1 MVRNKIAVLE
11 KSTIDKIAAG
21 EVVERP
27 SSVVKELV
35 ENAID
40 AGASAI
46 TVEIKDGGKSYIRI
60 TDNGCG
66 IPEDEL
72 SVAFM
77 RHSTSKLRD
86 ASELAD
92 IHTLGFRGEA
102 LSSISA
108 VSRVEMI
115 TKPADTLMG
124 VRYVIEGSKEISL
137 DKIGAP
143 DGTTIMIYQ
152 LFFNTP
158 ARKKFLKTDTTEAS
172 YISELMERLALSH
185 PDISFCFISNKK
197 EKIHTS
203 GNGNL
208 MDTIYQIYGRQIASN
223 LLAVEKETDLLK
235 VSGFIGNS
243 NVARGNRSLE
253 NFYINGRYIK
263 SPLLSKSVEEGYV
276 GYLMQHQY
284 PFCVLM
290 ITTKEASV
298 DVNVHPTK
306 QEVRF
311 DDEMAIADIFK
322 SLIFDRL
329 HQREDIAEVTLDENV
344 KEYAEE
350 VAEEVAKD
358 QQSSTIR
365 QDVPMRKIAEST
377 VADPRLEPMASE
389 AESKQEEIVKEV
401 APEPFE
407 KSRLEKMRQKITAQ
421 IHADTPYERKYQE
434 YYQEKEKE
442 QDQGQKEKFTYE
454 QTTFLS
460 EKARA
465 KHRIIGQ
472 VFDTYWLI
480 EHDNKL
486 YIIDQHAAHEKVL
499 FERMMKQL
507 QDKEMTTQY
516 VSPPIIV
523 SLTRAEQDILDR
535 YEDVFSE
542 LGYVISSFGGN
553 EFAIEGVPGNLF
565 SFDVKEFFMELLA
578 SCGELKGNDG
588 HDMIVEKVASMS
600 CKAAVKGNNRLS
612 YSEIEELLDELLSL
626 DNPYHCPHGR
636 PTIIAMTKYELEKKF
651 KRIV

>member
-11 KSTIDKIAAG
+11 KATIDKIAAG

-27 SSVVKELV
+27 ASVVKELV

-40 AGASAI
+40 AGADAI

-66 IPEDEL
+66 ISEEEL
-72 SVAFM
+72 PVAFL

-86 ASELAD
+86 ASELSD

-115 TKPADTLMG
+115 TKPQTELMG
-124 VRYVIEGSKEISL
+124 VRYVVEGSQEVSM

-143 DGTTIMIYQ
+143 DGTTIMVYQ

-158 ARKKFLKTDTTEAS
+158 ARKKFLKSDMTEAS

-185 PDISFCFISNKK
+185 PDVSFLFISNKK

-223 LLAVEKETDLLK
+223 LLAVEKETDLLT
-235 VSGFIGNS
+235 VCGFIGNS

-263 SPLLSKSVEEGYV
+263 SPLLSKAVEEGYV

-284 PFCVLM
+284 PFCVLQ
-290 ITTKEASV
+290 ITTKEAAV

-311 DDEMAIADIFK
+311 DDEIAIADIFK
-322 SLIFDRL
+322 TLVFERL
-329 HQREDIAEVTLDENV
+329 HQREDIAEVTLDEEIE
-344 KEYAEE
+344 KEKEKE
-350 VAEEVAKD
+350 KSKPVAEER
-358 QQSSTIR
+358 T
-365 QDVPMRKIAEST
+365 
-377 VADPRLEPMASE
+377 
-389 AESKQEEIVKEV
+389 
-401 APEPFE
+401 PEPFE
-407 KSRLEKMRQKITAQ
+407 KARLQQMREKITKQ

-434 YYQEKEKE
+434 FYQKRESDTNAHAPKQELPETSKPA
-442 QDQGQKEKFTYE
+442 TYE
-454 QTTFLS
+454 QTSFLTR
-460 EKARA
+460 EARA
-465 KHRIIGQ
+465 KHHIIGQ

-499 FERMMKQL
+499 YERMMKQL
-507 QDKEMTTQY
+507 KNKEMTTQY
-516 VSPPIIV
+516 VSPPIIL
-523 SLTRAEQDILDR
+523 SLTRAEQDILER
-535 YEDVFSE
+535 FADVFAE
-542 LGYVISSFGGN
+542 LGYVISPFGGN

-565 SFDVKEFFMELLA
+565 SFDVKTFFMELLA
-578 SCGELKGNDG
+578 SCDSLKENDG
-588 HDMIVEKVASMS
+588 HDMILEKIASMS
-600 CKAAVKGNNRLS
+600 CKAAIKGNNHLS
-612 YSEIEELLDELLSL
+612 RPEIEALLEELLSL
-626 DNPYHCPHGR
+626 ENPYHCPHGR
-636 PTIIAMTKYELEKKF
+636 PTIIAMTKYEIEKKF

>member
-1 MVRNKIAVLE
+1 M
-11 KSTIDKIAAG
+11 
-21 EVVERP
+21 
-27 SSVVKELV
+27 

-124 VRYVIEGSKEISL
+124 VRYVIEGSKEVSL

-143 DGTTIMIYQ
+143 DGTTIMVYQ

-208 MDTIYQIYGRQIASN
+208 MDTIYQIYGRLIASN

-322 SLIFDRL
+322 SLIFERL

-344 KEYAEE
+344 QA
-350 VAEEVAKD
+350 A
-358 QQSSTIR
+358 
-365 QDVPMRKIAEST
+365 PLRKTTENDATDPGSESMT
-377 VADPRLEPMASE
+377 CEP
-389 AESKQEEIVKEV
+389 ESKKEETIIEV

-442 QDQGQKEKFTYE
+442 QDQSREEKVTYE
-454 QTTFLS
+454 QTSFLS
-460 EKARA
+460 EQARA

-523 SLTRAEQDILDR
+523 SLTRAEQDILKR
-535 YEDVFSE
+535 YEEVFSE

-578 SCGELKGNDG
+578 SCGELKSNDG

-612 YSEIEELLDELLSL
+612 YPEIEELLDELLSL
-626 DNPYHCPHGR
+626 ENPYHCPHGR

>member
-11 KSTIDKIAAG
+11 KATIDKIAAG

-27 SSVVKELV
+27 ASVVKELV

-40 AGASAI
+40 AGADAI

-66 IPEDEL
+66 IPEEEL
-72 SVAFM
+72 PVAFL

-86 ASELAD
+86 ASELSD

-115 TKPADTLMG
+115 TKPQTELMG
-124 VRYVIEGSKEISL
+124 VRYVVEGSQEVSM

-143 DGTTIMIYQ
+143 DGTTIMVYQ

-158 ARKKFLKTDTTEAS
+158 ARKKFLKSDMTEAS

-185 PDISFCFISNKK
+185 PDVSFLFISNKK

-223 LLAVEKETDLLK
+223 LLAVEKETDLLL

-263 SPLLSKSVEEGYV
+263 SPLLSKAVEEGYV

-284 PFCVLM
+284 PFCVLQ
-290 ITTKEASV
+290 ITTKEAAV

-311 DDEMAIADIFK
+311 DDEIAIADIFK
-322 SLIFDRL
+322 TLVFERL
-329 HQREDIAEVTLDENV
+329 HQREDIAEVTLDEEIE
-344 KEYAEE
+344 KEKEQSKPVTEE
-350 VAEEVAKD
+350 R
-358 QQSSTIR
+358 T
-365 QDVPMRKIAEST
+365 
-377 VADPRLEPMASE
+377 
-389 AESKQEEIVKEV
+389 
-401 APEPFE
+401 PEPFE
-407 KSRLEKMRQKITAQ
+407 KARLQQMREKITKQ

-434 YYQEKEKE
+434 FYQKRESDTNAHAPKQELPETSKPA
-442 QDQGQKEKFTYE
+442 TYE
-454 QTTFLS
+454 QTSFLTR
-460 EKARA
+460 EARA
-465 KHRIIGQ
+465 KHHIIGQ

-499 FERMMKQL
+499 YERMMKQL
-507 QDKEMTTQY
+507 KNKEMTTQY
-516 VSPPIIV
+516 VSPPIIL
-523 SLTRAEQDILDR
+523 SLTRAEQDILER
-535 YEDVFSE
+535 FADVFAE
-542 LGYVISSFGGN
+542 LGYVISPFGGN

-565 SFDVKEFFMELLA
+565 SFDVKTFFMELLA
-578 SCGELKGNDG
+578 SCDSLKGNDG
-588 HDMIVEKVASMS
+588 HDMILEKIASMS
-600 CKAAVKGNNRLS
+600 CKAAIKGNNQLS
-612 YSEIEELLDELLSL
+612 RPEIEALLEELLSL
-626 DNPYHCPHGR
+626 ENPYHCPHGR

>member
-11 KSTIDKIAAG
+11 KATIDKIAAG

-27 SSVVKELV
+27 ASVVKELV

-40 AGASAI
+40 AGADAI

-66 IPEDEL
+66 IPEEEL
-72 SVAFM
+72 PVAFL

-86 ASELAD
+86 ASELSD

-115 TKPADTLMG
+115 TKPQTELMG
-124 VRYVIEGSKEISL
+124 VRYVVEGSQEVSM

-143 DGTTIMIYQ
+143 DGTTIMVYQ

-158 ARKKFLKTDTTEAS
+158 ARKKFLKSDMTEAS

-185 PDISFCFISNKK
+185 PDVSFLFISNKK

-223 LLAVEKETDLLK
+223 LLAVEKETDLLM

-263 SPLLSKSVEEGYV
+263 SPLLSKAVEEGYV

-284 PFCVLM
+284 PFCVLQ
-290 ITTKEASV
+290 ITTKEAAV

-311 DDEMAIADIFK
+311 DDEIAIADIFK
-322 SLIFDRL
+322 TLVFERL
-329 HQREDIAEVTLDENV
+329 HQREDITEVTLDEEIE
-344 KEYAEE
+344 KEKEQSKPVTEE
-350 VAEEVAKD
+350 R
-358 QQSSTIR
+358 T
-365 QDVPMRKIAEST
+365 
-377 VADPRLEPMASE
+377 
-389 AESKQEEIVKEV
+389 
-401 APEPFE
+401 PEPFE
-407 KSRLEKMRQKITAQ
+407 KARLQQMREKITKQ

-434 YYQEKEKE
+434 FYQKRESDANAHAPKQELPETSKPV
-442 QDQGQKEKFTYE
+442 TYE
-454 QTTFLS
+454 QTSFLTR
-460 EKARA
+460 EARA
-465 KHRIIGQ
+465 KHHIIGQ

-499 FERMMKQL
+499 YERMMKQL
-507 QDKEMTTQY
+507 KNKEMTTQY
-516 VSPPIIV
+516 VSPPIIL
-523 SLTRAEQDILDR
+523 SLTRAEQDILER
-535 YEDVFSE
+535 FADVFAE
-542 LGYVISSFGGN
+542 LGYVISPFGGN

-565 SFDVKEFFMELLA
+565 SFDVKTFFMELLA
-578 SCGELKGNDG
+578 SCDSLKGNDG
-588 HDMIVEKVASMS
+588 HDMILEKIASMS
-600 CKAAVKGNNRLS
+600 CKAAIKGNNHLS
-612 YSEIEELLDELLSL
+612 RPEIEALLEELLSL
-626 DNPYHCPHGR
+626 ENPYHCPHGR
-636 PTIIAMTKYELEKKF
+636 PTIISMTKYEIEKKF

>member
-21 EVVERP
+21 EVVESP

-124 VRYVIEGSKEISL
+124 VRYVIEGSKEVSL

-143 DGTTIMIYQ
+143 DGTTIMVYQ

-322 SLIFDRL
+322 SLIFERL
-329 HQREDIAEVTLDENV
+329 YQREDIAEVTLDENV
-344 KEYAEE
+344 QA
-350 VAEEVAKD
+350 A
-358 QQSSTIR
+358 SL
-365 QDVPMRKIAEST
+365 RKTTENDATDPGSESIT
-377 VADPRLEPMASE
+377 CEP
-389 AESKQEEIVKEV
+389 ESKKEETIIEV

-442 QDQGQKEKFTYE
+442 QEQSREEKVTYE
-454 QTTFLS
+454 QTSFLS
-460 EKARA
+460 EQARA

-480 EHDNKL
+480 EHDNQL

-499 FERMMKQL
+499 FERMMKRL

-523 SLTRAEQDILDR
+523 SLTRAEQDILKR
-535 YEDVFSE
+535 YEEVFSE

-612 YSEIEELLDELLSL
+612 YPEIEELLDELLSL
-626 DNPYHCPHGR
+626 ENPYHCPHGR

>member
-124 VRYVIEGSKEISL
+124 VRYVIEGSKEVSL

-143 DGTTIMIYQ
+143 DGTTIMVYQ

-208 MDTIYQIYGRQIASN
+208 MDTIYQIYDRQIASN

-322 SLIFDRL
+322 SLIFERL
-329 HQREDIAEVTLDENV
+329 YQREDIAEVTLDENV
-344 KEYAEE
+344 QA
-350 VAEEVAKD
+350 A
-358 QQSSTIR
+358 SL
-365 QDVPMRKIAEST
+365 RKTTENDATDPGSESIT
-377 VADPRLEPMASE
+377 CEP
-389 AESKQEEIVKEV
+389 ESKKEETIIEV

-442 QDQGQKEKFTYE
+442 QDQSREEKVTYE
-454 QTTFLS
+454 QTSFLS
-460 EKARA
+460 EQARA

-523 SLTRAEQDILDR
+523 SLTRAEQDILKR
-535 YEDVFSE
+535 YEEVFPE

-565 SFDVKEFFMELLA
+565 SFDVKEFFLELLA

-612 YSEIEELLDELLSL
+612 YPEIEELLDELLSL
-626 DNPYHCPHGR
+626 ENPYHCPHGR

>member
-40 AGASAI
+40 SGASAI

-115 TKPADTLMG
+115 TKQADTLMG
-124 VRYVIEGSKEISL
+124 VRYVIEGSKEVSL

-143 DGTTIMIYQ
+143 DGTTIMVYQ

-322 SLIFDRL
+322 SLIFERL
-329 HQREDIAEVTLDENV
+329 YQREDIAEVTLDENV
-344 KEYAEE
+344 QA
-350 VAEEVAKD
+350 A
-358 QQSSTIR
+358 
-365 QDVPMRKIAEST
+365 PLRKTTENDATDPGSESIT
-377 VADPRLEPMASE
+377 CEP
-389 AESKQEEIVKEV
+389 ESKKEETIIEV

-442 QDQGQKEKFTYE
+442 QDQSREEKVTYE
-454 QTTFLS
+454 QTSFLS
-460 EKARA
+460 EQARA

-523 SLTRAEQDILDR
+523 SLTRAEQDILKR
-535 YEDVFSE
+535 YEEVFSE

-553 EFAIEGVPGNLF
+553 EFAIEGVPDNLF

-612 YSEIEELLDELLSL
+612 YPEIEELLDELLSL
-626 DNPYHCPHGR
+626 ENPYHCPHGR

>member
-124 VRYVIEGSKEISL
+124 VRYVIEGSKEVSL

-143 DGTTIMIYQ
+143 DGTTIMVYQ

-208 MDTIYQIYGRQIASN
+208 MDTIYQIYGRLIASN

-322 SLIFDRL
+322 SLIFERL
-329 HQREDIAEVTLDENV
+329 HQREDIVEVTLDENV
-344 KEYAEE
+344 Q
-350 VAEEVAKD
+350 VA
-358 QQSSTIR
+358 
-365 QDVPMRKIAEST
+365 PLRKTTENDATDPGSESMT
-377 VADPRLEPMASE
+377 CEP
-389 AESKQEEIVKEV
+389 ESKKEETIIEV

-442 QDQGQKEKFTYE
+442 QDQSREEKVTYE
-454 QTTFLS
+454 QTSFLS
-460 EKARA
+460 EQARA

-523 SLTRAEQDILDR
+523 SLTRAERDILKR
-535 YEDVFSE
+535 YEEVFSE

-612 YSEIEELLDELLSL
+612 YPEIEELLDELLSL
-626 DNPYHCPHGR
+626 ENPYHCPHGR

>member
-124 VRYVIEGSKEISL
+124 VRYVIEGSKEVSLVRSGHRMERRSWSISCSL
-137 DKIGAP
+137 
-143 DGTTIMIYQ
+143 
-152 LFFNTP
+152 TP
-158 ARKKFLKTDTTEAS
+158 RARKKFLKTDTTEAS

-322 SLIFDRL
+322 SLIFERL
-329 HQREDIAEVTLDENV
+329 YQREDIAEVTLDENV
-344 KEYAEE
+344 QA
-350 VAEEVAKD
+350 A
-358 QQSSTIR
+358 SL
-365 QDVPMRKIAEST
+365 RKTTENDAT
-377 VADPRLEPMASE
+377 DP
-389 AESKQEEIVKEV
+389 
-401 APEPFE
+401 
-407 KSRLEKMRQKITAQ
+407 
-421 IHADTPYERKYQE
+421 
-434 YYQEKEKE
+434 
-442 QDQGQKEKFTYE
+442 G
-454 QTTFLS
+454 
-460 EKARA
+460 
-465 KHRIIGQ
+465 
-472 VFDTYWLI
+472 
-480 EHDNKL
+480 
-486 YIIDQHAAHEKVL
+486 
-499 FERMMKQL
+499 
-507 QDKEMTTQY
+507 
-516 VSPPIIV
+516 V
-523 SLTRAEQDILDR
+523 SL
-535 YEDVFSE
+535 
-542 LGYVISSFGGN
+542 
-553 EFAIEGVPGNLF
+553 
-565 SFDVKEFFMELLA
+565 
-578 SCGELKGNDG
+578 
-588 HDMIVEKVASMS
+588 
-600 CKAAVKGNNRLS
+600 
-612 YSEIEELLDELLSL
+612 
-626 DNPYHCPHGR
+626 
-636 PTIIAMTKYELEKKF
+636 
-651 KRIV
+651 

>member
-11 KSTIDKIAAG
+11 KATIDKIAAG

-27 SSVVKELV
+27 ASVVKELV

-40 AGASAI
+40 AGADAI

-66 IPEDEL
+66 IPEEEL
-72 SVAFM
+72 PVAFL

-86 ASELAD
+86 ASELSD

-115 TKPADTLMG
+115 TKPQTELMG
-124 VRYVIEGSKEISL
+124 VRYVVEGSQEVSM

-143 DGTTIMIYQ
+143 DGTTIMVYQ

-158 ARKKFLKTDTTEAS
+158 ARKKFLKSDMTEAS

-185 PDISFCFISNKK
+185 PGVSFLFISNKK

-223 LLAVEKETDLLK
+223 LLAVEKETDLLM

-263 SPLLSKSVEEGYV
+263 SPLLSKAVEEGYV

-284 PFCVLM
+284 PFCVLQ
-290 ITTKEASV
+290 ITTKEAAV

-311 DDEMAIADIFK
+311 DDEIAIADIFK
-322 SLIFDRL
+322 TLVFERL
-329 HQREDIAEVTLDENV
+329 HQREDIAEVTLDEEIEIE
-344 KEYAEE
+344 KENEQSKPVTEE
-350 VAEEVAKD
+350 R
-358 QQSSTIR
+358 T
-365 QDVPMRKIAEST
+365 
-377 VADPRLEPMASE
+377 
-389 AESKQEEIVKEV
+389 
-401 APEPFE
+401 PEPFE
-407 KSRLEKMRQKITAQ
+407 KARLQQMREKITKQ

-434 YYQEKEKE
+434 FYQKRESDTNAHAPKQELPETSKPA
-442 QDQGQKEKFTYE
+442 TYE
-454 QTTFLS
+454 QTSFLTR
-460 EKARA
+460 EARA
-465 KHRIIGQ
+465 KHHIIGQ

-499 FERMMKQL
+499 YERMMKQL
-507 QDKEMTTQY
+507 KNKEMTTQY
-516 VSPPIIV
+516 VSPPIIL
-523 SLTRAEQDILDR
+523 SLTRAEQDILER
-535 YEDVFSE
+535 FADVFAE
-542 LGYVISSFGGN
+542 LGYVISPFGGN

-565 SFDVKEFFMELLA
+565 SFDVKTFFMELLA
-578 SCGELKGNDG
+578 SCDSLKGNDG
-588 HDMIVEKVASMS
+588 HDMILEKIASMS
-600 CKAAVKGNNRLS
+600 CKAAIKGNNQLS
-612 YSEIEELLDELLSL
+612 RPEIEALLEELLSL
-626 DNPYHCPHGR
+626 ENPYHCPHGR

>member
-124 VRYVIEGSKEISL
+124 VRYVIEGSKEVSL

-143 DGTTIMIYQ
+143 DGTTIMVYQ

-197 EKIHTS
+197 EKIHTF

-208 MDTIYQIYGRQIASN
+208 MDTIYQIYGRLIASN

-322 SLIFDRL
+322 SLIFERL

-344 KEYAEE
+344 QA
-350 VAEEVAKD
+350 A
-358 QQSSTIR
+358 
-365 QDVPMRKIAEST
+365 PLRKTTENDATDPGSESMT
-377 VADPRLEPMASE
+377 CEP
-389 AESKQEEIVKEV
+389 ESKKEETIIEV

-407 KSRLEKMRQKITAQ
+407 KSRLEKMRQKIMAQ

-442 QDQGQKEKFTYE
+442 QDQSREEKVTYE
-454 QTTFLS
+454 QTSFLS
-460 EKARA
+460 EQARA

-523 SLTRAEQDILDR
+523 SLTRAERDILKR
-535 YEDVFSE
+535 YEEVFSE

-612 YSEIEELLDELLSL
+612 YPEIEELLDELLSL
-626 DNPYHCPHGR
+626 ENPYHCPHGR

>member
-124 VRYVIEGSKEISL
+124 VRYVIEGSKEVSL

-143 DGTTIMIYQ
+143 DGTTIMVYQ

-322 SLIFDRL
+322 SLIFERL
-329 HQREDIAEVTLDENV
+329 YQREDIAEVTLDENV
-344 KEYAEE
+344 QA
-350 VAEEVAKD
+350 A
-358 QQSSTIR
+358 SL
-365 QDVPMRKIAEST
+365 RKTTENDATDPGSESIT
-377 VADPRLEPMASE
+377 CEP
-389 AESKQEEIVKEV
+389 ESKKEETIIEV

-442 QDQGQKEKFTYE
+442 QDQSREEKVTYE
-454 QTTFLS
+454 QTSFLS
-460 EKARA
+460 EQARA

-523 SLTRAEQDILDR
+523 SLTRAEQDILKR
-535 YEDVFSE
+535 YEEVFSE

-612 YSEIEELLDELLSL
+612 YPEIEELLDELLSL
-626 DNPYHCPHGR
+626 ENPYHCPHGR

>member
-21 EVVERP
+21 AVVERP

-124 VRYVIEGSKEISL
+124 VRYVIEGSKEVSL

-143 DGTTIMIYQ
+143 DGTTIMVYQ

-208 MDTIYQIYGRQIASN
+208 MDTIYQIYGRLIASN

-322 SLIFDRL
+322 SLIFERL

-344 KEYAEE
+344 QA
-350 VAEEVAKD
+350 A
-358 QQSSTIR
+358 
-365 QDVPMRKIAEST
+365 PLRKTTENDATDPGSESMT
-377 VADPRLEPMASE
+377 CEP
-389 AESKQEEIVKEV
+389 ESKKEETIIEV

-442 QDQGQKEKFTYE
+442 QDQSREEKVTYE
-454 QTTFLS
+454 QTSFLS
-460 EKARA
+460 EQARA

-523 SLTRAEQDILDR
+523 SLTRAEQDILER
-535 YEDVFSE
+535 YEEVFSE

-612 YSEIEELLDELLSL
+612 YPEIEELLDELLSL
-626 DNPYHCPHGR
+626 ENPYHCPHGR

>member
-124 VRYVIEGSKEISL
+124 VRYVIEGSKEVSL

-143 DGTTIMIYQ
+143 DGTTIMVYQ

-208 MDTIYQIYGRQIASN
+208 MDTIYQIYGRLIASN

-322 SLIFDRL
+322 SLIFERL

-344 KEYAEE
+344 QA
-350 VAEEVAKD
+350 A
-358 QQSSTIR
+358 
-365 QDVPMRKIAEST
+365 PLRKTTENDATDPGSESMT
-377 VADPRLEPMASE
+377 CEP
-389 AESKQEEIVKEV
+389 ESKKEETIIEV

-442 QDQGQKEKFTYE
+442 QDQSREEKVTYGQTS
-454 QTTFLS
+454 FLS
-460 EKARA
+460 EQARA

-523 SLTRAEQDILDR
+523 SLTRAEQDILKR
-535 YEDVFSE
+535 YEEVFSE

-565 SFDVKEFFMELLA
+565 SFDVREFFMELLA

-612 YSEIEELLDELLSL
+612 YPEIEELLDELLSL
-626 DNPYHCPHGR
+626 ENPYHCPHGR

>member
-124 VRYVIEGSKEISL
+124 VRYVIEGSKEVSL

-143 DGTTIMIYQ
+143 DGTTIMVYQ

-208 MDTIYQIYGRQIASN
+208 MDTIYQIYGRLIASN
-223 LLAVEKETDLLK
+223 LLTVEKETDLLK

-322 SLIFDRL
+322 SLIFERL
-329 HQREDIAEVTLDENV
+329 YQREDIAEVTLDENV
-344 KEYAEE
+344 QA
-350 VAEEVAKD
+350 A
-358 QQSSTIR
+358 SL
-365 QDVPMRKIAEST
+365 RKTTENDATDPGSESIT
-377 VADPRLEPMASE
+377 CEP
-389 AESKQEEIVKEV
+389 ESKKEETIIEV

-442 QDQGQKEKFTYE
+442 QDQSREEKVTYE
-454 QTTFLS
+454 QTSFLS
-460 EKARA
+460 EQARA

-523 SLTRAEQDILDR
+523 SLTRAEQDILKR
-535 YEDVFSE
+535 YEEVFSE

-612 YSEIEELLDELLSL
+612 YPEIEELLDELLSL
-626 DNPYHCPHGR
+626 ENPYHCPHGR

>member
-11 KSTIDKIAAG
+11 KATIDKIAAG

-27 SSVVKELV
+27 ASVVKELV

-40 AGASAI
+40 AGADAI

-66 IPEDEL
+66 IPEEEL
-72 SVAFM
+72 PVAFL

-86 ASELAD
+86 ASELSD

-108 VSRVEMI
+108 ISRVEMI
-115 TKPADTLMG
+115 TKPQTELMG
-124 VRYVIEGSKEISL
+124 VRYVVEGSQEVSM

-143 DGTTIMIYQ
+143 DGTTIMVYQ

-158 ARKKFLKTDTTEAS
+158 ARKKFLKSDMTEAS

-185 PDISFCFISNKK
+185 PDVSFLFISNKK

-223 LLAVEKETDLLK
+223 LLAVEKETDLLM

-263 SPLLSKSVEEGYV
+263 SPLLSKAVEEGYV

-284 PFCVLM
+284 PFCVLQ
-290 ITTKEASV
+290 ITTKEAAV

-311 DDEMAIADIFK
+311 DDEIAIADIFK
-322 SLIFDRL
+322 TLVFERL
-329 HQREDIAEVTLDENV
+329 HQREDIAEVTLDEEIEIE
-344 KEYAEE
+344 KENEQSKPVTEE
-350 VAEEVAKD
+350 R
-358 QQSSTIR
+358 T
-365 QDVPMRKIAEST
+365 
-377 VADPRLEPMASE
+377 
-389 AESKQEEIVKEV
+389 
-401 APEPFE
+401 PEPFE
-407 KSRLEKMRQKITAQ
+407 KARLQQMREKIAKQ

-434 YYQEKEKE
+434 FYQKRESDTNAHAPKQELPETSKPA
-442 QDQGQKEKFTYE
+442 TYE
-454 QTTFLS
+454 QTSFLTR
-460 EKARA
+460 EARA
-465 KHRIIGQ
+465 KHHIIGQ

-499 FERMMKQL
+499 YERMMKQL
-507 QDKEMTTQY
+507 KNKEMTTQY
-516 VSPPIIV
+516 VSPPIIL
-523 SLTRAEQDILDR
+523 SLTRAEQDILER
-535 YEDVFSE
+535 FADVFAE
-542 LGYVISSFGGN
+542 LGYVISPFGGN

-565 SFDVKEFFMELLA
+565 SFDVKTFFMELLA
-578 SCGELKGNDG
+578 SCDSLKGNDG
-588 HDMIVEKVASMS
+588 HDMILEKIASMS
-600 CKAAVKGNNRLS
+600 CKAAIKGNNHLS
-612 YSEIEELLDELLSL
+612 RPEIETLLEELLSL
-626 DNPYHCPHGR
+626 ENPYHCPHGR

>member
-11 KSTIDKIAAG
+11 KATIDKIAAG

-27 SSVVKELV
+27 ASVVKELV

-40 AGASAI
+40 AGADAI

-66 IPEDEL
+66 IPEEEL
-72 SVAFM
+72 PVAFL

-86 ASELAD
+86 ASELSD

-115 TKPADTLMG
+115 TKPQTELMG
-124 VRYVIEGSKEISL
+124 VRYVVEGSQEVSM

-143 DGTTIMIYQ
+143 DGTTIMVYQ

-158 ARKKFLKTDTTEAS
+158 ARKKFLKSDMTEAS

-185 PDISFCFISNKK
+185 PDVSFLFISNKK

-223 LLAVEKETDLLK
+223 LLAVEKETDLLM

-263 SPLLSKSVEEGYV
+263 SPLLSKAVEEGYV

-284 PFCVLM
+284 PFCVLQ
-290 ITTKEASV
+290 ITTKEAAV

-311 DDEMAIADIFK
+311 DDEIAIADIFK
-322 SLIFDRL
+322 TLVFERL
-329 HQREDIAEVTLDENV
+329 HQREDIAEVTLDEEIE
-344 KEYAEE
+344 KEKEQSKP
-350 VAEEVAKD
+350 VAEER
-358 QQSSTIR
+358 T
-365 QDVPMRKIAEST
+365 
-377 VADPRLEPMASE
+377 
-389 AESKQEEIVKEV
+389 
-401 APEPFE
+401 PEPFE
-407 KSRLEKMRQKITAQ
+407 KARLQQMREKITKQ

-434 YYQEKEKE
+434 FYQKRESDTNAHAPKQELPETSKPA
-442 QDQGQKEKFTYE
+442 TYE
-454 QTTFLS
+454 QTSFLTR
-460 EKARA
+460 EARA
-465 KHRIIGQ
+465 KHHIIGQ

-499 FERMMKQL
+499 YERMMKQL
-507 QDKEMTTQY
+507 KNKEMTTQY
-516 VSPPIIV
+516 VSPPIIL
-523 SLTRAEQDILDR
+523 SLTRAEQDILER
-535 YEDVFSE
+535 FADVFAE
-542 LGYVISSFGGN
+542 LGYVISPFGGN

-565 SFDVKEFFMELLA
+565 SFDVKTFFMELLA
-578 SCGELKGNDG
+578 SCDSLKGNDG
-588 HDMIVEKVASMS
+588 HDMILEKIASMS
-600 CKAAVKGNNRLS
+600 CKAAIKGNNQLS
-612 YSEIEELLDELLSL
+612 RPEIEALLEELLSL
-626 DNPYHCPHGR
+626 ENPYHCPHGR

>member
-11 KSTIDKIAAG
+11 KATIDKIAAG

-27 SSVVKELV
+27 ASVVKELV

-40 AGASAI
+40 AGADAI

-66 IPEDEL
+66 IPEEEL
-72 SVAFM
+72 PVAFL

-86 ASELAD
+86 ASELSD

-115 TKPADTLMG
+115 TKPQTELMG
-124 VRYVIEGSKEISL
+124 VRYVVEGSQEVSM

-143 DGTTIMIYQ
+143 DGTTIMVYQ

-158 ARKKFLKTDTTEAS
+158 ARKKFLKSDITEAS

-185 PDISFCFISNKK
+185 PDVSFLFISNKK

-223 LLAVEKETDLLK
+223 LLAVEKETDLLL

-263 SPLLSKSVEEGYV
+263 SPLLSKAVEEGYV

-284 PFCVLM
+284 PFCVLQ
-290 ITTKEASV
+290 ITTKEAAV

-311 DDEMAIADIFK
+311 DDEIAIADIFK
-322 SLIFDRL
+322 TLVFERL
-329 HQREDIAEVTLDENV
+329 HQREDIAEVTLDEEIE
-344 KEYAEE
+344 KEKEQSKPVTEE
-350 VAEEVAKD
+350 R
-358 QQSSTIR
+358 T
-365 QDVPMRKIAEST
+365 
-377 VADPRLEPMASE
+377 
-389 AESKQEEIVKEV
+389 
-401 APEPFE
+401 PEPFE
-407 KSRLEKMRQKITAQ
+407 KARLQQMREKITKQ

-434 YYQEKEKE
+434 FYQKRESDTNAHAPKQELPETSKPA
-442 QDQGQKEKFTYE
+442 TYE
-454 QTTFLS
+454 QTSFLTR
-460 EKARA
+460 EARA
-465 KHRIIGQ
+465 KHHIIGQ

-499 FERMMKQL
+499 YERMMKQL
-507 QDKEMTTQY
+507 KNKEMTTQY
-516 VSPPIIV
+516 VSPPIIL
-523 SLTRAEQDILDR
+523 SLTRAEQDILER
-535 YEDVFSE
+535 FADVFAE
-542 LGYVISSFGGN
+542 LGYVISPFGGN

-565 SFDVKEFFMELLA
+565 SFDVKTFFMELLA
-578 SCGELKGNDG
+578 SCDSLKGNDG
-588 HDMIVEKVASMS
+588 HDMILEKIASMS
-600 CKAAVKGNNRLS
+600 CKAAIKGNNQLS
-612 YSEIEELLDELLSL
+612 RPEIEALLEELLSL
-626 DNPYHCPHGR
+626 ENPYHCPHGR

>member
-11 KSTIDKIAAG
+11 KATIDKIAAG

-27 SSVVKELV
+27 ASVVKELV

-40 AGASAI
+40 AGADAI

-66 IPEDEL
+66 ISEEEL
-72 SVAFM
+72 PVAFL

-86 ASELAD
+86 ASELSD

-115 TKPADTLMG
+115 TKPQTELIG
-124 VRYVIEGSKEISL
+124 VRYVVEGSQEVSM

-143 DGTTIMIYQ
+143 DGTTIMVYQ

-158 ARKKFLKTDTTEAS
+158 ARKKFLKSDMTEAS
-172 YISELMERLALSH
+172 YISELMVRLALSH
-185 PDISFCFISNKK
+185 PDVSFLFISNKK

-223 LLAVEKETDLLK
+223 LLAVEKETDLLT
-235 VSGFIGNS
+235 VCGFIGNS

-263 SPLLSKSVEEGYV
+263 SPLLSKAVEEGYV

-284 PFCVLM
+284 PFCVLQ
-290 ITTKEASV
+290 ITTKEAAV

-311 DDEMAIADIFK
+311 DDEIAIADIFK
-322 SLIFDRL
+322 TLVFERL
-329 HQREDIAEVTLDENV
+329 HQREDIAEVTLDEEIE
-344 KEYAEE
+344 KEKEQSKP
-350 VAEEVAKD
+350 VAEER
-358 QQSSTIR
+358 T
-365 QDVPMRKIAEST
+365 
-377 VADPRLEPMASE
+377 
-389 AESKQEEIVKEV
+389 
-401 APEPFE
+401 PEPFE
-407 KSRLEKMRQKITAQ
+407 KARLQQMREKITKQ

-434 YYQEKEKE
+434 FYQKRESDTNAHAPKQELPETSKPA
-442 QDQGQKEKFTYE
+442 TYE
-454 QTTFLS
+454 QTSFLTR
-460 EKARA
+460 EARA
-465 KHRIIGQ
+465 KHHIIGQ

-499 FERMMKQL
+499 YERMMKQL
-507 QDKEMTTQY
+507 KNKEMTTQY
-516 VSPPIIV
+516 VSPPIIL
-523 SLTRAEQDILDR
+523 SLTRAEQDILER
-535 YEDVFSE
+535 FADVFAE
-542 LGYVISSFGGN
+542 LGYVISPFGGN

-565 SFDVKEFFMELLA
+565 SFDVKTFFMELLA
-578 SCGELKGNDG
+578 SCDSLKENDG
-588 HDMIVEKVASMS
+588 HDMILEKIASMS
-600 CKAAVKGNNRLS
+600 CKAAIKGNNHLS
-612 YSEIEELLDELLSL
+612 RPEIEALLEELLSL
-626 DNPYHCPHGR
+626 ENPYHCPHGR
-636 PTIIAMTKYELEKKF
+636 PTIIAMTKYEIEKKF

>member
-124 VRYVIEGSKEISL
+124 VRYVIEGSKEVSL

-143 DGTTIMIYQ
+143 DGTTIMVYQ

-322 SLIFDRL
+322 SLIFERL
-329 HQREDIAEVTLDENV
+329 LQREDIAEVTLDENV
-344 KEYAEE
+344 QA
-350 VAEEVAKD
+350 A
-358 QQSSTIR
+358 
-365 QDVPMRKIAEST
+365 PLRKTTENDATDPGSESMT
-377 VADPRLEPMASE
+377 CEP
-389 AESKQEEIVKEV
+389 ESKKEETIIEV

-442 QDQGQKEKFTYE
+442 QDQSREEKVTYE
-454 QTTFLS
+454 QTLFLS
-460 EKARA
+460 EQARA

-523 SLTRAEQDILDR
+523 SLTRAEQDILKR
-535 YEDVFSE
+535 YEEVFSE

-612 YSEIEELLDELLSL
+612 YPEIEELLDELLSL
-626 DNPYHCPHGR
+626 ENPYHCPHGR

>member
-124 VRYVIEGSKEISL
+124 VRYVIEGSKEVSL

-143 DGTTIMIYQ
+143 DGTTIMVYQ

-322 SLIFDRL
+322 SLIFERL
-329 HQREDIAEVTLDENV
+329 HQREDIDEVTLDENV
-344 KEYAEE
+344 QA
-350 VAEEVAKD
+350 A
-358 QQSSTIR
+358 SL
-365 QDVPMRKIAEST
+365 RKTTENDATDPGSESIT
-377 VADPRLEPMASE
+377 CEP
-389 AESKQEEIVKEV
+389 ESKKEETIIEV

-442 QDQGQKEKFTYE
+442 QDQSREEKVTYE
-454 QTTFLS
+454 QTSFLS
-460 EKARA
+460 EQARA

-523 SLTRAEQDILDR
+523 SLTRAEQDILKR
-535 YEDVFSE
+535 YEEVFSE

-612 YSEIEELLDELLSL
+612 YPEIKELLDELLSL
-626 DNPYHCPHGR
+626 ENPYHCPHGR

>member
-124 VRYVIEGSKEISL
+124 VRYVIEGSKEVSL

-143 DGTTIMIYQ
+143 DGTTIMVYQ

-322 SLIFDRL
+322 SLIFERL
-329 HQREDIAEVTLDENV
+329 YQREDIAEVTLDENV
-344 KEYAEE
+344 QA
-350 VAEEVAKD
+350 A
-358 QQSSTIR
+358 SL
-365 QDVPMRKIAEST
+365 RKTTENDATDPGSESIT
-377 VADPRLEPMASE
+377 CEP
-389 AESKQEEIVKEV
+389 ESKKEETIIEV

-421 IHADTPYERKYQE
+421 IHTDTPYERKYQE

-442 QDQGQKEKFTYE
+442 QDQSREEKVTYE
-454 QTTFLS
+454 QTSFLS
-460 EKARA
+460 EQARA

-523 SLTRAEQDILDR
+523 SLTRAEQDILKR
-535 YEDVFSE
+535 YEEVFSE

-612 YSEIEELLDELLSL
+612 YPEIEELLDELLSL
-626 DNPYHCPHGR
+626 ENPYHCPHGR

>member
-92 IHTLGFRGEA
+92 NHTLGFRGEA

-124 VRYVIEGSKEISL
+124 VRYVIEGSKEVSL

-143 DGTTIMIYQ
+143 DGTTIMVYQ

-322 SLIFDRL
+322 SLIFERL
-329 HQREDIAEVTLDENV
+329 YQREDIAEVTLDENV
-344 KEYAEE
+344 QA
-350 VAEEVAKD
+350 A
-358 QQSSTIR
+358 SL
-365 QDVPMRKIAEST
+365 RKTTENDATDPGSESIT
-377 VADPRLEPMASE
+377 CEP
-389 AESKQEEIVKEV
+389 ESKKEETIIEV

-442 QDQGQKEKFTYE
+442 QEQSREEKVTYE
-454 QTTFLS
+454 QTSFLS
-460 EKARA
+460 EQARA

-523 SLTRAEQDILDR
+523 SLTRAEQDILKR
-535 YEDVFSE
+535 YEEVFSE
-542 LGYVISSFGGN
+542 LCYVISSFGGN

-612 YSEIEELLDELLSL
+612 YPEIEELLDELLSL
-626 DNPYHCPHGR
+626 ENPYHCPHGR

>member
-124 VRYVIEGSKEISL
+124 VRYVIEGSKEVSL

-143 DGTTIMIYQ
+143 DGTTIMVYQ

-322 SLIFDRL
+322 SLIFERL
-329 HQREDIAEVTLDENV
+329 YQREDIAEVTLDENV
-344 KEYAEE
+344 QA
-350 VAEEVAKD
+350 A
-358 QQSSTIR
+358 SL
-365 QDVPMRKIAEST
+365 RKTTENDATDPGSESIT
-377 VADPRLEPMASE
+377 CEP
-389 AESKQEEIVKEV
+389 ESKKEETIIEV

-442 QDQGQKEKFTYE
+442 QEQSREEKVTYE
-454 QTTFLS
+454 QTSFLS
-460 EKARA
+460 EQARA

-499 FERMMKQL
+499 FERMMKRL

-523 SLTRAEQDILDR
+523 SLTRAEQDILKR
-535 YEDVFSE
+535 YEEVFSE

-612 YSEIEELLDELLSL
+612 YPEIEELLDELLSL
-626 DNPYHCPHGR
+626 ENPYHCPHGR

>member
-124 VRYVIEGSKEISL
+124 VRYVIEGSKEVSL

-143 DGTTIMIYQ
+143 DGTTIMVYQ

-322 SLIFDRL
+322 SLIFERL

-344 KEYAEE
+344 QA
-350 VAEEVAKD
+350 A
-358 QQSSTIR
+358 SL
-365 QDVPMRKIAEST
+365 RKTTENDATDPGSESIT
-377 VADPRLEPMASE
+377 CEP
-389 AESKQEEIVKEV
+389 ESKKEETIIEV

-442 QDQGQKEKFTYE
+442 QDQSREEKVTYE
-454 QTTFLS
+454 QTSFLS
-460 EKARA
+460 EQARA

-523 SLTRAEQDILDR
+523 SLTRAEQDILKR
-535 YEDVFSE
+535 YEEVFSE

-578 SCGELKGNDG
+578 SCGELKGYDG

-612 YSEIEELLDELLSL
+612 YPEIKELLDELLSL
-626 DNPYHCPHGR
+626 ENPYHCPHGR

>member
-124 VRYVIEGSKEISL
+124 VRYVIEGSKEVSL

-143 DGTTIMIYQ
+143 DGTTIMVYQ

-322 SLIFDRL
+322 SLIFERL
-329 HQREDIAEVTLDENV
+329 YQREDIAEVTLDENV
-344 KEYAEE
+344 QA
-350 VAEEVAKD
+350 A
-358 QQSSTIR
+358 SL
-365 QDVPMRKIAEST
+365 RKTTENDATDPGSESIT
-377 VADPRLEPMASE
+377 CEP
-389 AESKQEEIVKEV
+389 ESKKEETIIEV

-442 QDQGQKEKFTYE
+442 QDQSREEKVTYE
-454 QTTFLS
+454 QTSFLS
-460 EKARA
+460 EQARA

-516 VSPPIIV
+516 ASPPIIV
-523 SLTRAEQDILDR
+523 SLTRAEQDILKR
-535 YEDVFSE
+535 YEEVFSE

-612 YSEIEELLDELLSL
+612 YPEIEELLDELLSL
-626 DNPYHCPHGR
+626 ENPYHCPHGR

>member
-66 IPEDEL
+66 IQEDEL

-124 VRYVIEGSKEISL
+124 VRYVIEGSKEVSL

-143 DGTTIMIYQ
+143 DGTTIMVYQ

-322 SLIFDRL
+322 SLIFERL
-329 HQREDIAEVTLDENV
+329 YQREDIAEVTLDENV
-344 KEYAEE
+344 QA
-350 VAEEVAKD
+350 A
-358 QQSSTIR
+358 SL
-365 QDVPMRKIAEST
+365 RKTTENDATDPGSESIT
-377 VADPRLEPMASE
+377 CEP
-389 AESKQEEIVKEV
+389 ESKKEETIIEV

-442 QDQGQKEKFTYE
+442 QEQSREEKVTYE
-454 QTTFLS
+454 QTSFLS
-460 EKARA
+460 EQARA

-523 SLTRAEQDILDR
+523 SLTRAEQDILKR
-535 YEDVFSE
+535 YEEVFSE

-612 YSEIEELLDELLSL
+612 YPEIEELLDELLSL
-626 DNPYHCPHGR
+626 ENPYHCPHGR

>member
-11 KSTIDKIAAG
+11 KATIDKIAAG

-27 SSVVKELV
+27 ASVVKELV

-40 AGASAI
+40 AGADAI

-66 IPEDEL
+66 IPEEEL
-72 SVAFM
+72 PVAFL

-86 ASELAD
+86 ASELSD

-108 VSRVEMI
+108 ISRVEMI
-115 TKPADTLMG
+115 TKPQTELMG
-124 VRYVIEGSKEISL
+124 VRYVVEGSQEVSM

-143 DGTTIMIYQ
+143 DGTTIMVYQ

-158 ARKKFLKTDTTEAS
+158 ARKKFLKSDMTEAS

-185 PDISFCFISNKK
+185 PDVSFLFISNKK

-223 LLAVEKETDLLK
+223 LLAVEKETDLLM

-263 SPLLSKSVEEGYV
+263 SPLLSKAVEEGYV

-284 PFCVLM
+284 PFCVLQ
-290 ITTKEASV
+290 ITTKEAAV

-311 DDEMAIADIFK
+311 DDEIAIADIFK
-322 SLIFDRL
+322 TLVFERL
-329 HQREDIAEVTLDENV
+329 HQREDIAEVTLDEEIEIEIE
-344 KEYAEE
+344 KEKEQSKPVTEE
-350 VAEEVAKD
+350 R
-358 QQSSTIR
+358 T
-365 QDVPMRKIAEST
+365 
-377 VADPRLEPMASE
+377 
-389 AESKQEEIVKEV
+389 
-401 APEPFE
+401 PEPFE
-407 KSRLEKMRQKITAQ
+407 KARLQQMREKITKQ

-434 YYQEKEKE
+434 FYQKRESDTNAHAPK
-442 QDQGQKEKFTYE
+442 QKLPETSKPATYE
-454 QTTFLS
+454 QTSFLTR
-460 EKARA
+460 EARA
-465 KHRIIGQ
+465 KHHIIGQ

-499 FERMMKQL
+499 YERMMKQL
-507 QDKEMTTQY
+507 KNKEMTTQY
-516 VSPPIIV
+516 VSPPIIL
-523 SLTRAEQDILDR
+523 SLTRAEQDILER
-535 YEDVFSE
+535 FADVFAE
-542 LGYVISSFGGN
+542 LGYVISPFGGN

-565 SFDVKEFFMELLA
+565 SFDVKTFFMELLA
-578 SCGELKGNDG
+578 SCDSLKGNDG
-588 HDMIVEKVASMS
+588 HDMILEKIASMS
-600 CKAAVKGNNRLS
+600 CKAAIKGNNQLS
-612 YSEIEELLDELLSL
+612 RPEIEALLEELLSL
-626 DNPYHCPHGR
+626 ENPYHCPHGR

>member
-124 VRYVIEGSKEISL
+124 VRYVIEGSKEVSL

-143 DGTTIMIYQ
+143 DGTTIMVYQ

-197 EKIHTS
+197 EKIHTF

-208 MDTIYQIYGRQIASN
+208 MDTIYQIYGRLIASN

-322 SLIFDRL
+322 SLIFERL

-344 KEYAEE
+344 QA
-350 VAEEVAKD
+350 A
-358 QQSSTIR
+358 
-365 QDVPMRKIAEST
+365 PLRKTTENDATDPGSESMT
-377 VADPRLEPMASE
+377 CEP
-389 AESKQEEIVKEV
+389 ESKKEETIIEV

-442 QDQGQKEKFTYE
+442 QDQSREEKVTYE
-454 QTTFLS
+454 QTSFLS
-460 EKARA
+460 EQARA

-523 SLTRAEQDILDR
+523 SLTRAEQDILER
-535 YEDVFSE
+535 YEEVFSE

-612 YSEIEELLDELLSL
+612 YPEIEELLDELLSL
-626 DNPYHCPHGR
+626 ENPYHCPHGR

>member
-124 VRYVIEGSKEISL
+124 VRYVIEGSKEVSL

-143 DGTTIMIYQ
+143 DGTTIMVYQ

-158 ARKKFLKTDTTEAS
+158 ARKKFLKTDTTETS

-223 LLAVEKETDLLK
+223 LLTVEKETDLLK

-322 SLIFDRL
+322 SLIFERL
-329 HQREDIAEVTLDENV
+329 HQREDIAEVALDENV
-344 KEYAEE
+344 QA
-350 VAEEVAKD
+350 A
-358 QQSSTIR
+358 
-365 QDVPMRKIAEST
+365 PLRKTTENDATDPGSESMT
-377 VADPRLEPMASE
+377 CEP
-389 AESKQEEIVKEV
+389 ESKKEETIIEV

-442 QDQGQKEKFTYE
+442 QDQSREEKVTYE
-454 QTTFLS
+454 QTSFLS
-460 EKARA
+460 EQARA

-523 SLTRAEQDILDR
+523 SLTRAEQDILKR
-535 YEDVFSE
+535 YEEVFSE

-612 YSEIEELLDELLSL
+612 YPEIEELLDELLSL
-626 DNPYHCPHGR
+626 ENPYHCPHGR

>member
-124 VRYVIEGSKEISL
+124 VRYVIEGSKEVSL

-143 DGTTIMIYQ
+143 DGTTIMVYQ

-208 MDTIYQIYGRQIASN
+208 MDTIYQIYGRLIASN

-322 SLIFDRL
+322 SLIFERL

-344 KEYAEE
+344 QA
-350 VAEEVAKD
+350 A
-358 QQSSTIR
+358 
-365 QDVPMRKIAEST
+365 PLRKTTENDATDPGSESMT
-377 VADPRLEPMASE
+377 CEP
-389 AESKQEEIVKEV
+389 ESKKEETIIEV

-442 QDQGQKEKFTYE
+442 QDQSREEKVTYE
-454 QTTFLS
+454 QTSFLS
-460 EKARA
+460 EQARA

-523 SLTRAEQDILDR
+523 SLTRAEQDILGR
-535 YEDVFSE
+535 YEEVFSE

-612 YSEIEELLDELLSL
+612 YPEIEELLDELLSL
-626 DNPYHCPHGR
+626 ENPYHCPHGR

>member
-1 MVRNKIAVLE
+1 MVRNKITVLE

-124 VRYVIEGSKEISL
+124 VRYVIEGSKEVSL

-143 DGTTIMIYQ
+143 DGTTIMVYQ

-208 MDTIYQIYGRQIASN
+208 MDTIYQIYGRLIASN

-322 SLIFDRL
+322 SLIFERL

-344 KEYAEE
+344 QA
-350 VAEEVAKD
+350 A
-358 QQSSTIR
+358 
-365 QDVPMRKIAEST
+365 PLRKTTENDATDPGSESMT
-377 VADPRLEPMASE
+377 CEP
-389 AESKQEEIVKEV
+389 ESKKEETIIEV

-442 QDQGQKEKFTYE
+442 QDQSREEKVTYE
-454 QTTFLS
+454 QTSFLS
-460 EKARA
+460 EQARA

-523 SLTRAEQDILDR
+523 SLTRAEQDILKR
-535 YEDVFSE
+535 YEEVFSE

-612 YSEIEELLDELLSL
+612 YPEIEELLDELLSL
-626 DNPYHCPHGR
+626 ENPYHCPHGR

>member
-11 KSTIDKIAAG
+11 KATIDKIAAG

-27 SSVVKELV
+27 ASVVKELV

-40 AGASAI
+40 AGADAI

-66 IPEDEL
+66 IPEEEL
-72 SVAFM
+72 PVAFL

-86 ASELAD
+86 ASELSD

-115 TKPADTLMG
+115 TKPQTELMG
-124 VRYVIEGSKEISL
+124 VRYVVEGSQEVSM

-143 DGTTIMIYQ
+143 DGTTIMVYQ

-158 ARKKFLKTDTTEAS
+158 ARKKFLKSDMTEAS

-185 PDISFCFISNKK
+185 PDVSFLFISNKK

-223 LLAVEKETDLLK
+223 LLAVEKETDLLM

-263 SPLLSKSVEEGYV
+263 SPLLSKAVEEGYV

-284 PFCVLM
+284 PFCVLQ
-290 ITTKEASV
+290 ITTKEAAV

-311 DDEMAIADIFK
+311 DDEIAIADIFK
-322 SLIFDRL
+322 TLVFERL
-329 HQREDIAEVTLDENV
+329 HQREDIAEVTLDEEIEIE
-344 KEYAEE
+344 KENEQSKP
-350 VAEEVAKD
+350 VAEER
-358 QQSSTIR
+358 T
-365 QDVPMRKIAEST
+365 
-377 VADPRLEPMASE
+377 
-389 AESKQEEIVKEV
+389 
-401 APEPFE
+401 PEPFE
-407 KSRLEKMRQKITAQ
+407 KARLQQMREKITKQ

-434 YYQEKEKE
+434 FYQKRESDTNAHAPKQELPETSKPA
-442 QDQGQKEKFTYE
+442 TYE
-454 QTTFLS
+454 QTSFLTR
-460 EKARA
+460 EARA
-465 KHRIIGQ
+465 KHHIIGQ

-499 FERMMKQL
+499 YERMMKQL
-507 QDKEMTTQY
+507 KNKEMTTQY
-516 VSPPIIV
+516 VSPPIIL
-523 SLTRAEQDILDR
+523 SLTRAEQDILER
-535 YEDVFSE
+535 FADVFAE
-542 LGYVISSFGGN
+542 LGYVISPFGGN

-565 SFDVKEFFMELLA
+565 SFDVKTFFMELLA
-578 SCGELKGNDG
+578 SCDSLKGNDG
-588 HDMIVEKVASMS
+588 HDMILEKIASMS
-600 CKAAVKGNNRLS
+600 CKAAIKGNNQLS
-612 YSEIEELLDELLSL
+612 RPEIEALLEELLSL
-626 DNPYHCPHGR
+626 ENPYHCPHGR

>member
-311 DDEMAIADIFK
+311 DDQMAIADIFK

-442 QDQGQKEKFTYE
+442 QDQGQEEKFTYE

-507 QDKEMTTQY
+507 LDKEMTTQY

-523 SLTRAEQDILDR
+523 TLTRAEQDILER

-612 YSEIEELLDELLSL
+612 YPEIEKLLDELLSL

>member
-124 VRYVIEGSKEISL
+124 VRYVIEGSKEVSL

-143 DGTTIMIYQ
+143 DGTTIMVYQ

-197 EKIHTS
+197 EKIHIS

-322 SLIFDRL
+322 SLIFERL
-329 HQREDIAEVTLDENV
+329 YQREDIAEVTLDENV
-344 KEYAEE
+344 QA
-350 VAEEVAKD
+350 A
-358 QQSSTIR
+358 SL
-365 QDVPMRKIAEST
+365 RKTTENDATDPGSESIT
-377 VADPRLEPMASE
+377 CEP
-389 AESKQEEIVKEV
+389 ESKKEETIIEV

-442 QDQGQKEKFTYE
+442 QEQSREEKVTYE
-454 QTTFLS
+454 QTSFLS
-460 EKARA
+460 EQARA

-523 SLTRAEQDILDR
+523 SLTRAEQDILKR
-535 YEDVFSE
+535 YEEVFSE

-612 YSEIEELLDELLSL
+612 YPEIEELLDELLSL
-626 DNPYHCPHGR
+626 ENPYHCPHGR

>member
-124 VRYVIEGSKEISL
+124 VRYVIEGSKEVSL

-143 DGTTIMIYQ
+143 DGTTIMVYQ

-208 MDTIYQIYGRQIASN
+208 MDTIYQIYGRLIASN

-322 SLIFDRL
+322 SLIFERL

-344 KEYAEE
+344 QA
-350 VAEEVAKD
+350 A
-358 QQSSTIR
+358 
-365 QDVPMRKIAEST
+365 PLRKTTENDATDPGSESMT
-377 VADPRLEPMASE
+377 CEP
-389 AESKQEEIVKEV
+389 ESKKEETIIEV

-442 QDQGQKEKFTYE
+442 QDQSREEKVTYE
-454 QTTFLS
+454 QTSFLS
-460 EKARA
+460 EQARA

-523 SLTRAEQDILDR
+523 SLTRVEQDILKR
-535 YEDVFSE
+535 YEEVFSE

-612 YSEIEELLDELLSL
+612 YPEIEELLDELLSL
-626 DNPYHCPHGR
+626 ENPYHCPHGR

>member
-124 VRYVIEGSKEISL
+124 VRYVIEGSKEVSL

-143 DGTTIMIYQ
+143 DGTTIMVYQ

-208 MDTIYQIYGRQIASN
+208 METIYQIYGRQIASN

-322 SLIFDRL
+322 SLIFERL
-329 HQREDIAEVTLDENV
+329 YQREDIAEVTLDENV
-344 KEYAEE
+344 QA
-350 VAEEVAKD
+350 A
-358 QQSSTIR
+358 SL
-365 QDVPMRKIAEST
+365 RKTTENDATDPGSESIT
-377 VADPRLEPMASE
+377 CEP
-389 AESKQEEIVKEV
+389 ESKKEETIIEV

-442 QDQGQKEKFTYE
+442 QDQSREEKVTYE
-454 QTTFLS
+454 QTSFLS
-460 EKARA
+460 EQARA

-523 SLTRAEQDILDR
+523 SLTRAEQDILKR
-535 YEDVFSE
+535 YEEVFSE

-612 YSEIEELLDELLSL
+612 YPEIEELLDELLSL
-626 DNPYHCPHGR
+626 ENPYHCPHGR

>member
-124 VRYVIEGSKEISL
+124 VRYVIEGSKEVSL

-143 DGTTIMIYQ
+143 DGTTIMVYQ

-322 SLIFDRL
+322 SLIFERL
-329 HQREDIAEVTLDENV
+329 YQREDIAEVTLDENV
-344 KEYAEE
+344 QA
-350 VAEEVAKD
+350 A
-358 QQSSTIR
+358 SL
-365 QDVPMRKIAEST
+365 RKTTENDATDPGSESIT
-377 VADPRLEPMASE
+377 CEP
-389 AESKQEEIVKEV
+389 ESKKEETIIEV

-421 IHADTPYERKYQE
+421 INADTPYERKYQE

-442 QDQGQKEKFTYE
+442 QDQSREEKVTYE
-454 QTTFLS
+454 QTSFLS
-460 EKARA
+460 EQARA

-523 SLTRAEQDILDR
+523 SLTRAEQDILKR
-535 YEDVFSE
+535 YEEVFSE

-612 YSEIEELLDELLSL
+612 YPEIEELLDELLSL
-626 DNPYHCPHGR
+626 ENPYHCPHGR